1 MCCCSS
7 SSWSVWAWLYT
18 LFWAS
23 LCLFFIFISQK
34 KAVRSRP
41 GRQPTH
47 HYKYSNT
54 DSDDYH
60 LMIPQQLSLFLME
73 YMEVGNGSRERWRT
87 IRNNGCWLA
96 SLHHLLFFFY
106 FFIFHALSIPYVVF
120 VMPRLLHLFFETL
133 FLWLSTHRSS
143 LDPDKMRDDHRRC
156 WGNRV
161 QLGVSGGW
169 EQDSSSPVQF
179 YRMAARV
186 DLCIL

>member
-1 MCCCSS
+1 MDVHHVPVMAVGVLLLIIELECVGVTIHSLLNF
-7 SSWSVWAWLYT
+7 SVSFSF
-18 LFWAS
+18 LFHK
-23 LCLFFIFISQK
+23 K
-34 KAVRSRP
+34 KAVRSRQ

-96 SLHHLLFFFY
+96 SLHHLLFIYF
-106 FFIFHALSIPYVVF
+106 FFIFHGLSIPYVVF

-133 FLWLSTHRSS
+133 FL
-143 LDPDKMRDDHRRC
+143 
-156 WGNRV
+156 
-161 QLGVSGGW
+161 
-169 EQDSSSPVQF
+169 
-179 YRMAARV
+179 
-186 DLCIL
+186 

>member
-1 MCCCSS
+1 MDVHHVPVMAVCVLLLIIELECVGVTIHSLLS
-7 SSWSVWAWLYT
+7 FSLS
-18 LFWAS
+18 LFH
-23 LCLFFIFISQK
+23 FYFTK
-34 KAVRSRP
+34 KAVRIRP

-133 FLWLSTHRSS
+133 FL
-143 LDPDKMRDDHRRC
+143 
-156 WGNRV
+156 
-161 QLGVSGGW
+161 
-169 EQDSSSPVQF
+169 
-179 YRMAARV
+179 
-186 DLCIL
+186 